1 MKESGAVHVKI
12 HVVNRGDSLWGI
24 SQQYGV
30 STNRIVRINGLEN
43 PDKLVIG
50 LALLIPEPYLQYRV
64 QQGDTLDKIANQF
77 GTTVQEIMQSNRIT
91 NPSTIYPGQRLTIP
105 VIYHTVRERDT
116 LYDIARRYGTTVQAI
131 MQTNRITDPSNIYIG
146 RIIRIPQ
153 KPKPIIDVNGFTNV
167 YGQVG
172 AEQVREV
179 AYDLTYVSPFGY
191 RMRKDGS
198 LEVID
203 DTPTIRAAQSTG
215 VIPMMCITNFSA
227 TEAGTQLAHTILSD
241 LSLVEKLL
249 TNVINTMKNKGYRG
263 LNIDFE
269 SVAPEDRDF
278 YNRFLQ
284 RAVDRLHPEGYFVSS
299 SLAPKTSANQKGALV
314 EAHDYPVHG
323 RLLDFVVLMTYEWGY
338 RKGPPQAISPVNEIK
353 RVLDYAVTAIPTN
366 KIFIGFQIYARDW
379 LVPHEEGQ
387 EAETFDMQEAIRRAV
402 QYNAEIKYD
411 ETAQSPYYRYKDNQG
426 RTHEVWFEDARSAK
440 AKFDLVKVYR
450 SRGLSYW
457 VLGYPFPQNWE
468 LLGDTFIVRKL

>member
-1 MKESGAVHVKI
+1 MKI
-12 HVVNRGDSLWGI
+12 HVVNKGDSLWKI

-43 PDKLVIG
+43 PEKLVIG

-64 QQGDTLDKIANQF
+64 QPGDTLEKIVTQF
-77 GTTVQEIMQSNRIT
+77 GTTLQEIMQTNRIT
-91 NPSTIYPGQRLTIP
+91 NPSNIYPGQKLTIP
-105 VIYHTVRERDT
+105 VIFHTVRERDT
-116 LYDIARRYGTTVQAI
+116 LYEIARRYGTTVQSI
-131 MQTNRITDPSNIYIG
+131 MQTNRITDPFSIYPGQILK
-146 RIIRIPQ
+146 IPQ
-153 KPKPIIDVNGFTNV
+153 KPKPTIDVNGFTNV
-167 YGQVG
+167 YGQSG
-172 AEQVREV
+172 AVQVREV

-191 RMRKDGS
+191 RMRQDGS

-203 DTPTIRAAQSTG
+203 DNPTIQAAQSTG
-215 VIPMMCITNFSA
+215 VVPMMCITNFSA
-227 TEAGTQLAHTILSD
+227 TEAGTRLAHTILSD
-241 LSLVEKLL
+241 LSLVGKLL

-284 RAVDRLHPEGYFVSS
+284 RAVDRLRPEGYFVSS
-299 SLAPKTSANQKGALV
+299 SLAPKTSANQKGLLV

-338 RKGPPQAISPVNEIK
+338 RKGPPQAISPINQIK
-353 RVLDYAVTAIPTN
+353 RVLDYAVTVIPTN

-379 LVPHEEGQ
+379 LVPHKEGQ
-387 EAETFDMQEAIRRAV
+387 EAETFDMQEAIRRAT
-402 QYNAEIKYD
+402 QYNVEIKYD
-411 ETAQSPYYRYKDNQG
+411 ETAQSPYYRYKDSQG

-440 AKFDLVKVYR
+440 AKFDLVKSYR
-450 SRGLSYW
+450 ARGLSYW

>member
-1 MKESGAVHVKI
+1 MHVKI

-30 STNRIVRINGLEN
+30 SINRIVRINGLEN

-64 QQGDTLDKIANQF
+64 QQGDTLNNIANQF
-77 GTTVQEIMQSNRIT
+77 GITVQEIMQSNRIT
-91 NPSTIYPGQRLTIP
+91 NPSAIYPGQRLTIP

-131 MQTNRITDPSNIYIG
+131 MQTNRITDPSNIHIG

-172 AEQVREV
+172 AEQVRDV

-249 TNVINTMKNKGYRG
+249 TNVIKTMKNKGYRG

-299 SLAPKTSANQKGALV
+299 SLAPKTSANQKGPLV

-338 RKGPPQAISPVNEIK
+338 RKGPPQAISPINEIK
-353 RVLDYAVTAIPTN
+353 RVLDYAVTVIPTN

-379 LVPHEEGQ
+379 LIPHEEGQ

-440 AKFDLVKVYR
+440 AKFDLVKIYR